1 MKCAAFDDCGPDD
14 FGQDDS
20 GLDGF
25 LGGLFGVRM
34 NAPLWLSDHLS
45 AYGRMMLVYYV
56 AIIFRPFGRMMLM
69 PRDHLIAFALLLA
82 DDAYVSRSSF
92 DLTVG

>member
-1 MKCAAFDDCGPDD
+1 MSGFLAALKCTAFDDCGPDD

-34 NAPLWLSDHLS
+34 NAPLWLSDHL
-45 AYGRMMLVYYV
+45 
-56 AIIFRPFGRMMLM
+56 
-69 PRDHLIAFALLLA
+69 IAVALLSA
-82 DDAYVSRSSF
+82 DDASY
-92 DLTVG
+92 